1 VRRTSFN
8 TSASSGVSASG
19 IFRATVVSVGDDDLL
34 RVKIPK
40 LGLNNVYEGVSYAG
54 PTPAAGDVVFVG
66 FLEGKSGSFVAFTGV
81 AYEGNAGDPVGDIT
95 SVVAGTN
102 LNGGGSSGTVTVNL
116 DSDITLTSVTAD
128 DFYGDLHGAIHIL
141 VKNLSGGPLTK
152 GAPVYATGAVGASGA
167 VEVQASL
174 AGNAST
180 MPAMGLLDQD
190 LANNG
195 EGHVVVSGVLENIDT
210 ATPGYSVGVD
220 LYVDVSGGLTTT
232 RPTGSSELVQK
243 VGKVIR
249 VQQNSGEILVQGA
262 GRTNDVPNG
271 TLANDISGNAA
282 TATALETAR
291 TIDITGD
298 ITATAVAFDG
308 TANIAISASVNNDS
322 HTHDTRYL
330 LNTTDTLSGDLTVTG
345 VIDVNEVHG
354 DNGSTTDPSF
364 TFTDDQDTG
373 MYRYGANAIGFT
385 AGGGLKVLID
395 SSGTYGRLFGPGF
408 RNGSAIIRGENTAAI
423 PTYTFYGDEN
433 TGMYWQ
439 SSDVIAWSTGGTK
452 RALLYSGG
460 FRINVSGSAGT
471 PAFHWEG
478 DTNTGMYR
486 VTTDQVGFSA
496 GGTLKGRFWSQGLL
510 MGSASTGNAQLG
522 TGTGSAGAP
531 VYQFYNDT
539 NTGMYRV
546 GSDRLGFTTGGAARM
561 YIQNSST
568 GLTGASGRGVSIRT
582 TGATEIYRQATGAAD
597 GILALYSNNGST
609 ADLQWLVYGDGDT
622 ASDTGVYGTI
632 SDNRLKTN
640 IAAYKDPTDD
650 LMAINVIKYDLSKT
664 STGVDDNGDPI
675 IEDLDTAKTMTG
687 WDAQQVQSVKPGFV
701 KLDAERGILSVKSSV
716 FVPLLHRGFQV
727 HEEKI
732 AALEAR
738 IAALEAQ

>member
-1 VRRTSFN
+1 MRRTGFN

-81 AYEGNAGDPVGDIT
+81 AYEGNTGDPAGDIT

-128 DFYGDLHGAIHIL
+128 EFYGDLHGAIHIL
-141 VKNLSGGPLTK
+141 VKNVSGGPLTT
-152 GAPVYATGAVGASGA
+152 GTPVYATGAVGASGA

-174 AGNAST
+174 AGTGST
-180 MPAMGLLDQD
+180 MPAMGLLDED
-190 LANNG
+190 LVNNG

-220 LYVDVSGGLTTT
+220 LYVAVSGGLTTT

-249 VQQNSGEILVQGA
+249 VQQNNGEILVQGA
-262 GRTNDVPNG
+262 GRANDVPNG

-322 HTHDTRYL
+322 HTHDTRYY
-330 LNTTDTLSGDLTVTG
+330 TESESDA
-345 VIDVNEVHG
+345 
-354 DNGSTTDPSF
+354 
-364 TFTDDQDTG
+364 
-373 MYRYGANAIGFT
+373 RY
-385 AGGGLKVLID
+385 LQL
-395 SSGTYGRLFGPGF
+395 
-408 RNGSAIIRGENTAAI
+408 
-423 PTYTFYGDEN
+423 
-433 TGMYWQ
+433 
-439 SSDVIAWSTGGTK
+439 TGGTMTGELQLNA
-452 RALLYSGG
+452 RLDVGTGSGG
-460 FRINVSGSAGT
+460 DHEIRIYKADNNVSDHIQFYNGTTRVGEIGCEDTTWLRINQETAKNIYTPRMIRADGGYQAKDGT
-471 PAFHWEG
+471 TAAPAYTFFN

-486 VTTDQVGFSA
+486 VTTDQLGFST
-496 GGTLKGRFWSQGLL
+496 GGALRGRFWSQGLL

-561 YIQNSST
+561 YVQNSST

-582 TGATEIYRQATGAAD
+582 TGATEIYRQATGAND

-664 STGVDDNGDPI
+664 SIGVDDNGDPI

-687 WDAQQVQSVKPGFV
+687 WDAQQVQTVKPGFV

-727 HEEKI
+727 HEDKI